1 MVSGTITDLSGR
13 TLTGQTV
20 EAFLISVSHMRLLS
34 VGLNCALGAKLM
46 RPYLQTLKQKSEFF
60 TSCHPNA
67 GLPNQFGQYD
77 ETPEMMAE
85 QIKEFLDLK
94 LVNIIGGCCG
104 TSPKHIE
111 AISNLVKKYNKE
123 KCLH

>member
-1 MVSGTITDLSGR
+1 MVKEGSPAVQEFGVIDVTAGT
-13 TLTGQTV
+13 
-20 EAFLISVSHMRLLS
+20 
-34 VGLNCALGAKLM
+34 GLAPSTSADFF
-46 RPYLQTLKQKSEFF
+46 LQTLKEKTEFF